1 MMTDPR
7 LPGSAANTTDRSL
20 ALHRHALRA
29 RRLRSPTI
37 STKYG
42 GKLQYFKCAFDPT
55 RSASTLAA
63 DPVRS
68 TSDRYGNIQLL
79 AQTPQTVDHGTDAM
93 PVDPSTAIISHAIQL
108 AIAPVF
114 LLTGIAGLLGVMAT
128 RLGRIIDRARSF
140 EKTWPSLNANA
151 RAAARVEM
159 DNLERRRRVCSWS
172 INYCTSAAL
181 LVCLVI
187 VALFVEEF
195 FATNL
200 QWLAGALF
208 VGAMLAVICGL
219 VCFLREVYL
228 ATHTISIDHTLFE

>member
-1 MMTDPR
+1 MQAPD
-7 LPGSAANTTDRSL
+7 SA
-20 ALHRHALRA
+20 
-29 RRLRSPTI
+29 
-37 STKYG
+37 
-42 GKLQYFKCAFDPT
+42 
-55 RSASTLAA
+55 
-63 DPVRS
+63 
-68 TSDRYGNIQLL
+68 LL
-79 AQTPQTVDHGTDAM
+79 VQQ
-93 PVDPSTAIISHAIQL
+93 AIQL
-108 AIAPVF
+108 SVAPVF

-140 EKTWPSLNANA
+140 EKTWSALNANA
-151 RAAARVEM
+151 REAARVEM
-159 DNLERRRRVCSWS
+159 GNLERRRRVCSWS

-208 VGAMLAVICGL
+208 VSAMVAVICGL

-228 ATHTISIDHTLFE
+228 ATHTISIDHRLFE

>member
-1 MMTDPR
+1 
-7 LPGSAANTTDRSL
+7 
-20 ALHRHALRA
+20 
-29 RRLRSPTI
+29 
-37 STKYG
+37 
-42 GKLQYFKCAFDPT
+42 
-55 RSASTLAA
+55 
-63 DPVRS
+63 
-68 TSDRYGNIQLL
+68 
-79 AQTPQTVDHGTDAM
+79 M
-93 PVDPSTAIISHAIQL
+93 PIDLSNGIIAHAIQL

-140 EKTWPSLNANA
+140 ERTWPSLNADA

-159 DNLERRRRVCSWS
+159 GNLEQRRRVCSWS

-187 VALFVEEF
+187 VVLFVEEF

-200 QWLAGALF
+200 KGLAGALF
-208 VGAMLAVICGL
+208 VAAMVAVIFGL

-228 ATHTISIDHTLFE
+228 ATHTTSIDHTKFE